1 MKRKWL
7 AGASLALATSGAF
20 AANWT
25 ALENDDLLNV
35 SIDPSSLVRHK
46 DHTQVEVKVVYADPQ
61 PYPSHSFPVKSQVS
75 LWTFDCA
82 HQTWSMGQTTTYGP
96 HSGQV
101 EVTPEYPNIYDD
113 VPPDSMQNLV
123 MEHVCGKA

>member
-1 MKRKWL
+1 M
-7 AGASLALATSGAF
+7 LALATTSVLAE
-20 AANWT
+20 NWKV
-25 ALENDDLLNV
+25 LEDDDLLYLAV
-35 SIDPSSLVRHK
+35 DPTSLVRHK

-82 HQTWSMGQTTTYGP
+82 HQTWSMGQTTSYGP

-101 EVTPEYPNIYDD
+101 EATPEYPNIYDD
-113 VPPDSMQNLV
+113 VQPDSMQYLV
-123 MEHVCGKA
+123 MKHVCTNT